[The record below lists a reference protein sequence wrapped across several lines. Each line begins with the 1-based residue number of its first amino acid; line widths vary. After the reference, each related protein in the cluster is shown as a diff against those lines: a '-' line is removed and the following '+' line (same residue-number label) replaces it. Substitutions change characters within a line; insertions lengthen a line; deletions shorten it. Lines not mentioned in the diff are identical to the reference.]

1 MKYYKNDLQT
11 SSAEMANLLCLY
23 QKNTRIGTMD
33 AIAVMHRYLEQ
44 DGREL
49 DKMSDSLLT
58 KPEQISDEEFDEM
71 EKFPDFNY

>member
-1 MKYYKNDLQT
+1 M
-11 SSAEMANLLCLY
+11 CIY

-71 EKFPDFNY
+71 EKY